1 MSDKK
6 TDPGVEKKTLT
17 LDDADIVSERSGAEE
32 PAPVSRRSML
42 GVIGVLAG
50 GAAAAV
56 LPGCVVRRR
65 PVVYA
70 QPPQP
75 VVYAQ
80 APQPATV
87 VVQAPQGRYRTG
99 VTDSDG
105 GAYADP
111 AGYGRGTR
119 RQAYTGLTDSDG
131 GAYADPAGYG
141 RGVYGRTSGITDSD
155 GGPYA
160 DPAGNGRGTGRVGTT
175 GITDSDGGPYADPAG
190 QGRGRWR

>member
-1 MSDKK
+1 MSDEK
-6 TDPGVEKKTLT
+6 TDPEVAKKTLT
-17 LDDADIVSERSGAEE
+17 LDDDDIVSERSGAEE
-32 PAPVSRRSML
+32 PSPVSRRSML

-70 QPPQP
+70 QPQP

-80 APQPATV
+80 GPQPATV

-105 GAYADP
+105 G
-111 AGYGRGTR
+111 
-119 RQAYTGLTDSDG
+119 
-131 GAYADPAGYG
+131 
-141 RGVYGRTSGITDSD
+141 
-155 GGPYA
+155 PYA
-160 DPAGNGRGTGRVGTT
+160 DPSGH
-175 GITDSDGGPYADPAG
+175 
-190 QGRGRWR
+190 GRGRWR